1 MLVDAFRAEA
11 VRLLRNRM
19 VLFWS
24 VLFTPLV
31 FAVGGVI
38 FHLVAE
44 SRAPDMEKAGLPQTL
59 GNAPVNLG
67 DALTLGAGSGANGV
81 ILVMMLIAA
90 ATLYAGDY
98 RWESWRL
105 ISARNTRTNLILG
118 KVGVLKAVA
127 VAAMLTFLVAA
138 FIFTAA
144 QAVVF
149 ERPLT
154 FEYGADD
161 WGRFAL
167 IWLLGLVR
175 IVQYA
180 MIALLTAVISRS
192 LLAALFVPF
201 AVGFVQSIFGQ
212 AGLPLLGWEPTE
224 WAPQLIL
231 PGLAYDTLKAAIQAG
246 SGPEAD
252 GLLVTKA
259 AVSLALWSVVPL
271 VGALAWFQRQD
282 LSKE

>member
-24 VLFTPLV
+24 VFFTPIV

-38 FHLVAE
+38 YHVMAK
-44 SRAPDMEKAGLPQTL
+44 SRGPDLEKAGIPQTM
-59 GNAPVNLG
+59 GGAPINLG
-67 DALTLGAGSGANGV
+67 DALTLGADSGANGI

-118 KVGVLKAVA
+118 KVGALKAVA
-127 VAAMLTFLVAA
+127 IAAMLTFLVAC
-138 FIFTAA
+138 FIFTVA
-144 QAVVF
+144 QSLVF
-149 ERPLT
+149 ARPLT
-154 FEYGADD
+154 FEYGAGD
-161 WGRFAL
+161 WGQFAL

-180 MIALLTAVISRS
+180 MIALLTAVVSRS

-201 AVGFVQSIFGQ
+201 ALGFVQSIFGQ
-212 AGLPLLGWEPTE
+212 AGLALLGWAPTE
-224 WAPQLIL
+224 WAPQLLL
-231 PGLAYDTLKAAIQAG
+231 PGLAYDTLKQAIQAG
-246 SGPEAD
+246 TGPAVEA
-252 GLLVTKA
+252 LLITKA
-259 AVSLALWSVVPL
+259 ALSLAIWTIVPL
-271 VGALAWFQRQD
+271 IGALVWFQRQD